1 MLTDLEAL
9 RDEAVAAIAA
19 APDAAALEALRV
31 QYLGRKGALKALMT
45 RLPQL
50 PPDEKPAA
58 GKLANEVK
66 RAIEQALAGRQ
77 DGVAAPRSA
86 GPAIDVTVP
95 GTRRRL
101 GTRHPITQTN
111 DELVAI
117 FARLGFETAYGPEID
132 DEYHN
137 FDALNIP
144 PDHPSRDSFDTLYLE
159 CDGGHKHLLRSHT
172 SPVQIHV
179 MESRQPPLR
188 IVVPGRVFRPDTVDA
203 SHFPVF
209 HQLEGLYVDEHVTFA
224 DLKAVLSMAM
234 QEVFGEQT
242 KTRFRPSFFP
252 FTEPSAEVD
261 VSCPFCSGGGC
272 KVCGQSGW
280 IEVLGAG
287 MVDPEVFR
295 HVGYDPERY
304 TGFAFGMG
312 IDRIAMLKLGIDDIR
327 LFYENDARFLK
338 QF

>member
-1 MLTDLEAL
+1 MLADLEAL
-9 RDEAVAAIAA
+9 RDEALAAISG
-19 APDAAALEALRV
+19 APDAGALEALRIK
-31 QYLGRKGALKALMT
+31 YLGRQGALKALMS
-45 RLPQL
+45 RLPGL
-50 PPDEKPAA
+50 PADQKPAA
-58 GKLANEVK
+58 GALANKVK
-66 RAIEQALAGRQ
+66 RALEAALEARK
-77 DGVAAPRSA
+77 DLAAAPRPT
-86 GPAIDVTVP
+86 GPRLDVTLP
-95 GTRRRL
+95 GRPRQL
-101 GTRHPITQTN
+101 GTQHPIARTN
-111 DELVAI
+111 NELVEI

-144 PDHPSRDSFDTLYLE
+144 PDHPSRDGFDTFYLDDAGKDE
-159 CDGGHKHLLRSHT
+159 RLLRSHT

-179 MESRQPPLR
+179 METRQPPIR

-234 QEVFGEQT
+234 RLVFGEETQ
-242 KTRFRPSFFP
+242 TRFRPSFFP

-261 VSCPFCSGGGC
+261 VSCPFCAGGGC

-280 IEVLGAG
+280 LEVLGAG

-295 HVGYDPERY
+295 HVGYDSETY

-312 IDRIAMLKLGIDDIR
+312 IDRIAMLKLGVNDIR